1 MHPEQMRRTLDR
13 RIEAAEQ
20 RRDSAADMVTSALEQ
35 ARRFPTGG
43 AWSTIAAYATLA
55 AQAAGEV
62 EGMSLVVDLLAD
74 ED

>member
-1 MHPEQMRRTLDR
+1 MHPEQMRRTLER
-13 RIEAAEQ
+13 RIQAAEQ
-20 RRDSAADMVTSALEQ
+20 RRDSAADMVGSALEQ

-43 AWSTIAAYATLA
+43 AWSTIASYATLA

-62 EGMSLVVDLLAD
+62 EGMTLAVDLLAD